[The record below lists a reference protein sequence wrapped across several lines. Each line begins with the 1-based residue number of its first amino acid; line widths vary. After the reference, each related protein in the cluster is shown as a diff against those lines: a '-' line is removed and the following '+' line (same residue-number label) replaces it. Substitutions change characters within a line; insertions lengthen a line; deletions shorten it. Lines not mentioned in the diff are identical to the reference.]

1 MCHRLLRVAGFIGVR
16 RFIAGKIE
24 LSPLNLDRA
33 GREIYYDSIKQDS
46 GKTRLLLCGDSGGV
60 IMLRVGI
67 ENPSFIAVNNVD
79 LSEDGRSITRG
90 GNETQIIVGRFI
102 HGPIIDGFR

>member
-1 MCHRLLRVAGFIGVR
+1 VR
-16 RFIAGKIE
+16 HFIAGKIA
-24 LSPLNLDRA
+24 LPFSVLT
-33 GREIYYDSIKQDS
+33 GRGAEYIIDNIKQDS
-46 GKTRLLLCGDSGGV
+46 RKTRLLLCGDSGGV